1 MKSIMQSNK
10 ECYLCRKMFG
20 ICNERGLHEHH
31 IYEGYG
37 RRRQSEAIGA
47 KVWLCAKHHNMSDY
61 GIHFNKEEDMEL
73 KRACQR
79 KFEETH
85 TREEFM
91 ELIGR
96 NYLDD

>member
-1 MKSIMQSNK
+1 
-10 ECYLCRKMFG
+10 MFN
-20 ICNERGLHEHH
+20 ICNDRGLHEHH
-31 IYEGYG
+31 IYEGFG
-37 RRRQSEAIGA
+37 RRRQSEKMGA

-79 KFEETH
+79 KYEETH

>member
-1 MKSIMQSNK
+1 MKSIMQNEK
-10 ECYLCRKMFG
+10 ECYLCRKMFN
-20 ICNERGLHEHH
+20 ICNDRGLHEHH

-91 ELIGR
+91 EKIGR
-96 NYLDD
+96 NYL

>member
-31 IYEGYG
+31 IYEEYG

>member
-10 ECYLCRKMFG
+10 ECYLCRKMFN

-91 ELIGR
+91 EKIGK
-96 NYLDD
+96 NYL

>member
-10 ECYLCRKMFG
+10 ECYLCRKMFN

-85 TREEFM
+85 SRDEFM
-91 ELIGR
+91 EKIGR
-96 NYLDD
+96 NYL

>member
-85 TREEFM
+85 SREEFI
-91 ELIGR
+91 EKIGR

>member
-73 KRACQR
+73 KRECQR

-91 ELIGR
+91 EKIGR
-96 NYLDD
+96 NYL

>member
-91 ELIGR
+91 ERIGR
-96 NYLDD
+96 NFL

>member
-1 MKSIMQSNK
+1 MKSIMQSEK

-20 ICNERGLHEHH
+20 ICNDRGLHEHH

-73 KRACQR
+73 KRECQR

-85 TREEFM
+85 SRDAFM

>member
-1 MKSIMQSNK
+1 MKSIMQSEK
-10 ECYLCRKMFG
+10 ECYLCRKMFN

-73 KRACQR
+73 KKACQR
-79 KFEETH
+79 KYEETH
-85 TREEFM
+85 SREEFM
-91 ELIGR
+91 EKIGR
-96 NYLDD
+96 NYL

>member
-31 IYEGYG
+31 IYEGFG
-37 RRRQSEAIGA
+37 RRRQSEKMGA

-85 TREEFM
+85 SRDEFI